1 MKLVVFGLYYEKAKQ
16 FKDYI
21 VLNDRGRCVFEA
33 VERGDKHNV
42 LVTDFIGRIE
52 VVNKALFIDGKF
64 IIKMPEMDG
73 FSMYA

>member
-1 MKLVVFGLYYEKAKQ
+1 MKLVVFGLYYEKARE
-16 FKDYI
+16 FKNYI
-21 VLNDRGRCVFEA
+21 TLNERGRCIFEA

-42 LVTDFIGRIE
+42 IVTDFIGRIE